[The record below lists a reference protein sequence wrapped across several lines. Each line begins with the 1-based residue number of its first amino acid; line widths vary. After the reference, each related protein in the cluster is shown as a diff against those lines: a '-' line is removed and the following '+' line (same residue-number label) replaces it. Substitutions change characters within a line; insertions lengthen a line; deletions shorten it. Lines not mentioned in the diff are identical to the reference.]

1 MDETAVFNR
10 SLWDVT
16 GLAREVC
23 QRNGDV
29 ACASRE
35 RMPARGSIAGRGWV
49 GGHLMPKEFWPF
61 ADFNTYA
68 TRWEQRYSV
77 LTPEHSRLRFVPVVG
92 EKSRLS
98 FPIPSPLGA
107 KVSALPVIGHHG
119 TASVTDIIVLK
130 KYATDA
136 VGDARRAALEGLLDQ
151 GIEAYVEENYPPYG
165 NWGSFSLPHN
175 IGPNNFTLLTD
186 PDGRIL
192 ACLNAYGSEPG
203 LESEDPLSYLA
214 IGAAV
219 VKLATVGGKVVFR
232 MVSQRVAR
240 KAEELA
246 AKQAAKR
253 AAINEIRSVSREE
266 LKTVRGGAPGTKP
279 PLLRGDALTKPVPQ
293 IRPGMGAKVVLSDAE
308 QAGVRDIMNVLE
320 RYRLNPQDESIL
332 RQLGDRRVKAMRFG
346 SYAKQGWKEIDVL
359 PGNTGWNNTVRVIYR
374 VVNGDVEAKLLQVHG
389 GGFSM

>member
-1 MDETAVFNR
+1 
-10 SLWDVT
+10 
-16 GLAREVC
+16 
-23 QRNGDV
+23 
-29 ACASRE
+29 
-35 RMPARGSIAGRGWV
+35 
-49 GGHLMPKEFWPF
+49 
-61 ADFNTYA
+61 
-68 TRWEQRYSV
+68 
-77 LTPEHSRLRFVPVVG
+77 
-92 EKSRLS
+92 
-98 FPIPSPLGA
+98 
-107 KVSALPVIGHHG
+107 
-119 TASVTDIIVLK
+119 
-130 KYATDA
+130 
-136 VGDARRAALEGLLDQ
+136 
-151 GIEAYVEENYPPYG
+151 
-165 NWGSFSLPHN
+165 
-175 IGPNNFTLLTD
+175 LTD

-253 AAINEIRSVSREE
+253 AAINEIRTVSREE
-266 LKTVRGGAPGTKP
+266 LKTVRGGAPSTKP